1 MKKSVIAALAVA
13 LVGFVSTV
21 RADDSPVGTWK
32 FMQPGRG
39 GNSREVTLKLKLDG
53 EKLTGTV
60 TSGQNNDMETEITDG
75 KFKNGEV
82 SFSVVR
88 EFNGNKRT
96 TKYTGKL
103 DKDTIKGKM
112 NRETQDGN
120 QDSDWEA
127 KREKK

>member
-32 FMQPGRG
+32 FMQMGRG
-39 GNSREVTLKLKLDG
+39 GQSVERTMKLKLDG

-60 TSGQNNDMETEITDG
+60 TAGQNNDMDAEISDG
-75 KFKNGEV
+75 KFKDGEV
-82 SFSVVR
+82 SFNLVR
-88 EFNGNKRT
+88 ERNGNKFT
-96 TKYTGKL
+96 TSYKGKL

-112 NRETQDGN
+112 EFDRQGEKVSN
-120 QDSDWEA
+120 DWEA

>member
-13 LVGFVSTV
+13 LVGFATTV

-32 FMQPGRG
+32 FMQMGRG
-39 GNSREVTLKLKLDG
+39 GQSFERTLKLKLDG

-60 TSGQNNDMETEITDG
+60 TGGMNNDMEIEISEG
-75 KFKNGEV
+75 KFKNNEL
-82 SFSVVR
+82 SFNVVQ

-96 TKYTGKL
+96 TKYNGKL
-103 DKDTIKGKM
+103 DKDSIKGKI
-112 NRETQDGN
+112 NRETHNGEQE
-120 QDSDWEA
+120 SDWDA